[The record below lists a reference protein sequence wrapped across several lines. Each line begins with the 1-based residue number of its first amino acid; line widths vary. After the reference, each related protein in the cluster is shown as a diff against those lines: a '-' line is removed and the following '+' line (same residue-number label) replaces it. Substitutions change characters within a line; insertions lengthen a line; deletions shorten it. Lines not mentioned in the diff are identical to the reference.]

1 MARKKPPIPARAN
14 VFHDDP
20 RRFPL
25 NRNPQHPSDR
35 PTVFPSN
42 LPPFITRRWLHW
54 FRNLWDVPD
63 YSEEIISGAYESS
76 NDIDPLTID
85 ALKDLIYA
93 LPLPEDYSDRI
104 EKLESIMWGFEALD
118 ILCRTASERVSGAWI
133 MERNPSVTVTGDTT
147 LGEEHF
153 GKIIKVDSAGLVNIT
168 LQTATAARAN
178 KWEQI
183 LRLGTGELRVHAN
196 GTDTIGPSSAGG
208 YIRSDET
215 RDYPRISLDIP
226 EAGAWSFGLPGSY
239 GIWKVY

>member
-1 MARKKPPIPARAN
+1 
-14 VFHDDP
+14 
-20 RRFPL
+20 
-25 NRNPQHPSDR
+25 
-35 PTVFPSN
+35 
-42 LPPFITRRWLHW
+42 
-54 FRNLWDVPD
+54 
-63 YSEEIISGAYESS
+63 
-76 NDIDPLTID
+76 
-85 ALKDLIYA
+85 
-93 LPLPEDYSDRI
+93 LPEDYSDRI